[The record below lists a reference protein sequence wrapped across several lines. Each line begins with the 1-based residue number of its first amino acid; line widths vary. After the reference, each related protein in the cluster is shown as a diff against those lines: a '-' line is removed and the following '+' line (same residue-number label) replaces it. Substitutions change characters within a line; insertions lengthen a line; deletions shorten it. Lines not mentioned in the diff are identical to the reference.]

1 MRPVERTAGSF
12 ADTTLGAFSQALSSV
27 SAVPGGGSAAAI
39 AAALGASLT
48 GMVVRLSQGRPA
60 YESYARLHEEG
71 LDAADAARVRF
82 LELADEDA
90 AAYQRYMD
98 ARRLPRD
105 HPEAELRR
113 ASAIR
118 ETARGATTVPLS
130 IVQECHTLAELNER
144 LAGRINV
151 HAASDLDVSALLIDA
166 AARGAAANAVINLDA
181 VADSSFADGVLAEMD
196 QRLRQIQ
203 KATARTREQLRKG
216 RLRRPE
222 AA

>member
-1 MRPVERTAGSF
+1 MAGSF
-12 ADTTLGAFSQALSSV
+12 ADTTLGGFTEALSSV
-27 SAVPGGGSAAAI
+27 AAVPGGGSAAAI

-60 YESYARLHEEG
+60 YERFAPLHEEG
-71 LDAADAARVRF
+71 LAVADAARLRF
-82 LELADEDA
+82 LELADQDA
-90 AAYQRYMD
+90 IAYQAYMD

-105 HPEAELRR
+105 HPEAEMRR
-113 ASAIR
+113 ASAMR
-118 ETARGATTVPLS
+118 EAARDATTVPLS

-151 HAASDLDVSALLIDA
+151 HAASDLDVSALLVDA
-166 AARGAAANAVINLDA
+166 AARGAAANAVINLEA
-181 VADSSFADGVLAEMD
+181 VADGGFADGVLAETD

>member
-1 MRPVERTAGSF
+1 MATSLGSF
-12 ADTTLGAFSQALSSV
+12 SKMTLGTFTDALSS
-27 SAVPGGGSAAAI
+27 SGAVPGGGSAAAI
-39 AAALGASLT
+39 AAALAASLT

-60 YESYARLHEEG
+60 YARFASLHEEG
-71 LDAADAARVRF
+71 LAIAEAARGRF

-90 AAYQRYMD
+90 RAFEAYMA

-105 HPEAELRR
+105 DPESDLARTE
-113 ASAIR
+113 AIR
-118 ETARGATTVPLS
+118 EAARGATTVPLS
-130 IVQECHTLAELNER
+130 IVQECHTLAELDER

-151 HAASDLDVSALLIDA
+151 HAASDLDVSALLVDA
-166 AARGAAANAVINLDA
+166 AARGAAANAVVNLGAVGDGGFSDA
-181 VADSSFADGVLAEMD
+181 VLAETD

>member
-1 MRPVERTAGSF
+1 MEKVGGSF
-12 ADTTLGAFSQALSSV
+12 ADTTLGAFTDVLSSV

-39 AAALGASLT
+39 AAALAASLT
-48 GMVVRLSQGRPA
+48 GMVVRLSLGRPA
-60 YESYARLHEEG
+60 YERYTPLHEEG
-71 LDAADAARVRF
+71 LAIADAARVRF

-90 AAYQRYMD
+90 NAYQAYMD

-105 HPEAELRR
+105 QPEAELRR
-113 ASAIR
+113 ASAVR
-118 ETARGATTVPLS
+118 EAARGATTVPLS
-130 IVQECHTLAELNER
+130 IVQECHTLAEINER

-151 HAASDLDVSALLIDA
+151 HATSDLDVSALLVDA
-166 AARGAAANAVINLDA
+166 AARGAAANAVINLEF
-181 VADSSFADGVLAEMD
+181 VADSGFADGVLAETD

>member
-1 MRPVERTAGSF
+1 METALGSF
-12 ADTTLGAFSQALSSV
+12 STMTLGAFTDALASSK
-27 SAVPGGGSAAAI
+27 AVPGGGSAAAI
-39 AAALGASLT
+39 AAALAASLT
-48 GMVVRLSQGRPA
+48 CMVVRLSQGRPA
-60 YESYARLHEEG
+60 YERFFALHEEG
-71 LDAADAARVRF
+71 LAIADSARERF
-82 LELADEDA
+82 LKLADEDGRA
-90 AAYQRYMD
+90 FEAYMA

-105 HPEAELRR
+105 DAESDLARR
-113 ASAIR
+113 EAIR
-118 ETARGATTVPLS
+118 EAARGATTVPLS
-130 IVQECHTLAELNER
+130 IVQECHTLAEIDER

-166 AARGAAANAVINLDA
+166 AARGAAANAVVNLEAVGDDGFSDA
-181 VADSSFADGVLAEMD
+181 VLAETD